1 MKERE
6 EMDTVTM
13 IRRSMRLAAVFVLL
27 LVGAVWMLH
36 PWMTAGVSPFRAV
49 NGAEGLAIHVEAGS
63 ASSTGAILR
72 LVNSTD
78 REWQFGQEYWIE
90 KKENGEW
97 HEIRS
102 LRGRAFEALSYLLAP
117 HSTREEVCS
126 FADGYGRLT
135 TGEYRLVK
143 ELLREKSGGWESQ
156 YLAAE
161 FEV

>member
-1 MKERE
+1 M
-6 EMDTVTM
+6 TM
-13 IRRSMRLAAVFVLL
+13 IRRSAGFALILIALLA
-27 LVGAVWMLH
+27 GAVWMLH
-36 PWMTAGVSPFRAV
+36 PWMTAGVSPFQSV
-49 NGAEGLAIHVEAGS
+49 NEAEGLAIHVEAGS
-63 ASSTGAILR
+63 ASSTGAILT

-102 LRGRAFEALSYLLAP
+102 LRSRAFDALSYLLAP

-126 FADGYGRLT
+126 FSDGYGRLT

-143 ELLREKSGGWESQ
+143 ELLREKSGGWESS
-156 YLAAE
+156 YVAAE
-161 FEV
+161 FAVE